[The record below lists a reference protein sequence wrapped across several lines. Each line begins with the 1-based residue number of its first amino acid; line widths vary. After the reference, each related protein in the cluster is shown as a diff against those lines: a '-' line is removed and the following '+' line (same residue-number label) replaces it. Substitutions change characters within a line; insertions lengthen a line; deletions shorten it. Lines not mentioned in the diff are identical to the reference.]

1 VVSPMYGRIIQ
12 SSAPLRLAIVEG
24 LDVGKVRSRYMLR
37 QARNYWSSG
46 ETKDRRALARPDQVV
61 PNPALVQRPEG
72 WVQTDQRKG

>member
-1 VVSPMYGRIIQ
+1 MYGRIIQ

-46 ETKDRRALARPDQVV
+46 ETTRPASARS
-61 PNPALVQRPEG
+61 
-72 WVQTDQRKG
+72 T